1 MQVILK
7 YIRVYLYSRRNKKKR
22 RLLKVLNKSI
32 QKNDLLILVLFA
44 NRNGDVTVKLSH
56 KNKNI
61 HIIHISP
68 RGVKVGSAGIFL
80 VTF

>member
-1 MQVILK
+1 M
-7 YIRVYLYSRRNKKKR
+7 

-32 QKNDLLILVLFA
+32 QNNGLLYSYYLQTETA
-44 NRNGDVTVKLSH
+44 TVKLSH
-56 KNKNI
+56 NKKNI
-61 HIIHISP
+61 HLTHISP